1 MEHTKNPFAKLS
13 AFLREVQAELLKC
26 NWPTWAELRQSTL
39 VVVVSFLILGAFVS
53 VSDALLRWLVRVL
66 L

>member
-1 MEHTKNPFAKLS
+1 MENSNPITRLS
-13 AFLREVQAELLKC
+13 SFLRDVQAELLKC
-26 NWPTWAELRQSTL
+26 NWPTWSELRQSTV

-53 VSDALLRWLVRVL
+53 LSDAWLRWLVRVL

>member
-1 MEHTKNPFAKLS
+1 MANSNPITRLS
-13 AFLREVQAELLKC
+13 GFLRDVQAELLKC
-26 NWPTWAELRQSTL
+26 NWPTWTELRQSTM
-39 VVVVSFLILGAFVS
+39 VVVVSFLIMGAFVS

>member
-1 MEHTKNPFAKLS
+1 MANTNPITKLS
-13 AFLREVQAELLKC
+13 QFLRDVQAELHKC

-39 VVVVSFLILGAFVS
+39 VVVVSFLIMGAFVS
-53 VSDALLRWLVRVL
+53 ASDFLLQYLVRIL